1 MSSESGNWEGAMEEE
16 MQSLTKNKT
25 WKLAQLPKGKKAIGC
40 KWVFAKKERFPNKE
54 DVRYKARL
62 VVKGFAQREGID
74 YNEVF
79 SPVVKHSSIRILL
92 ALVTQLNLE
101 LAQLDV
107 KTVFLHDDLKEE
119 IYMTQPEGYKV
130 AGKEHWVCKLSKS
143 LYGLKQS
150 LRQWYKRFDK
160 FMKDQKY
167 KKSKYDHCVY
177 LRRLQNGSYIYLL
190 LYVDDMLIAAKS
202 QVEIDRL
209 KAQLSKEFKM
219 KDLGEAKKILG
230 MEINR
235 DRERGKLWLSQKQY
249 LQKVLQRFG
258 IRDKTCKYLTCSS
271 FEIE

>member
-1 MSSESGNWEGAMEEE
+1 MVA
-16 MQSLTKNKT
+16 
-25 WKLAQLPKGKKAIGC
+25 
-40 KWVFAKKERFPNKE
+40 
-54 DVRYKARL
+54 
-62 VVKGFAQREGID
+62 KGFAQREGID

-79 SPVVKHSSIRILL
+79 SPIVKHSSIRTLL
-92 ALVTQLNLE
+92 ALVAQLNLE

-107 KTVFLHDDLKEE
+107 KTAFLHGDLEEE

-130 AGKEHWVCKLSKS
+130 DGKEDWVCKLSKS

-150 LRQWYKRFDK
+150 PRQWYKRFDK

-167 KKSKYDHCVY
+167 KRSKYDHCVY
-177 LRRLQNGSYIYLL
+177 LRRLEDGSYIYLL

-209 KAQLSKEFKM
+209 KVQLSKEFEM

-235 DRERGKLWLSQKQY
+235 DRERGKL
-249 LQKVLQRFG
+249 
-258 IRDKTCKYLTCSS
+258 
-271 FEIE
+271 